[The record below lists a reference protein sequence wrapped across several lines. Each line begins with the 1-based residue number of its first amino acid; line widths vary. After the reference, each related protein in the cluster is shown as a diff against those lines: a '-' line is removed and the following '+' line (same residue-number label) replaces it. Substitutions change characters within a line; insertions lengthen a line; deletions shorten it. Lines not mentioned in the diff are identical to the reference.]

1 MKQRDDELQK
11 REQDIL
17 KAEREVQE
25 ELDIDVAVEEK
36 KLEEEERKLQRMKE
50 DALRQK
56 QNQHEELNRMRE
68 NRKKTLQ

>member
-1 MKQRDDELQK
+1 MKK
-11 REQDIL
+11 REQDLL
-17 KAEREVQE
+17 KAERDVQE
-25 ELDIDVAVEEK
+25 ELDIDIAVEEK